1 MNIEFDY
8 ELMPQKLLEVSD
20 LGNFAVEASNEDG
33 YYYYMIVKTEFGIA
47 TVMTCGPVAP
57 DVEHIPSG
65 FKTTLNRVD
74 YKEQKLIANLK
85 FFLNDK
91 TAKITEA
98 KIIEIEDALE
108 QFRSLKEYIE
118 NGNY

>member
-20 LGNFAVEASNEDG
+20 LGNFAIEAWNDDG
-33 YYYYMIVKTEFGIA
+33 YYYYMIIKTEYGISS
-47 TVMTCGPVAP
+47 MFTCGPVAP
-57 DVEHIPSG
+57 DVEHLPSG
-65 FKTTLNRVD
+65 YKCTLGRID
-74 YKEQKLIANLK
+74 YKENKIIGAIK

-98 KIIEIEDALE
+98 KVIEIEDAAE